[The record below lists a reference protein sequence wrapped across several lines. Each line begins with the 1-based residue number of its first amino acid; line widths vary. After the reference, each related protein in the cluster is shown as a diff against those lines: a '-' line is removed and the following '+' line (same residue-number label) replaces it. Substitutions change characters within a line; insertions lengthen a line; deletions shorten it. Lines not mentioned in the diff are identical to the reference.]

1 MQQSFKPQETTVTD
15 NNMGWRKT
23 TTDMKYVLQ
32 LTGLILRRCG
42 LILQA
47 NDHPTNV
54 YTKKPKLLPPC
65 MLDVHCKDI
74 GKFFITKYLDEEQ
87 LCGLTVS
94 DYADIFNVVGPQ
106 ELVKKAIV
114 QG

>member
-1 MQQSFKPQETTVTD
+1 
-15 NNMGWRKT
+15 
-23 TTDMKYVLQ
+23 
-32 LTGLILRRCG
+32 
-42 LILQA
+42 
-47 NDHPTNV
+47 
-54 YTKKPKLLPPC
+54 

-87 LCGLTVS
+87 LYGLTVS

-106 ELVKKAIV
+106 ELVKKATV